1 MSKKKRKKQKKDNK
15 YLKVLCLFLV
25 TLILSFAYIMKEHNN
40 LEPQLNELT
49 TSYISFNNSNV
60 TDRLTISNLKNM
72 SERIGKSKWNESRL
86 IIPISGDK
94 NRPYEIIIYPINKDT
109 NEEYIEI
116 YIQHKKENIRKKLS
130 ELESST
136 NGGKIL
142 YQGKVDHSSVVVNM
156 WISNKYRTKDD
167 NNSFEI
173 KIVAR

>member
-1 MSKKKRKKQKKDNK
+1 MSKKKKKKQKTESK
-15 YLKVLCLFLV
+15 YQKVICLFLIA
-25 TLILSFAYIMKEHNN
+25 LIISFAYIIKELKNK
-40 LEPQLNELT
+40 EPQLNEFT
-49 TSYISFNNSNV
+49 TNYISFNNSKA

-86 IIPISGDK
+86 SIPISGEE
-94 NRPYEIIIYPINKDT
+94 NQPYEIVIYPINKETKD
-109 NEEYIEI
+109 EYIEI

-130 ELESST
+130 DLESYT

-156 WISNKYRTKDD
+156 WISNKYKTKDD

>member
-1 MSKKKRKKQKKDNK
+1 MSKKKRKKQKEENK
-15 YLKVLCLFLV
+15 YQKVLCLFLAA
-25 TLILSFAYIMKEHNN
+25 LILSFAYIMKEQKN

-49 TSYISFNNSNV
+49 TSYISFNNSNA

-86 IIPISGDK
+86 IIPIS
-94 NRPYEIIIYPINKDT
+94 DT
-109 NEEYIEI
+109 KEEYIEI
-116 YIQHKKENIRKKLS
+116 YIKHKKESIRKKLS

-156 WISNKYRTKDD
+156 WISNKYKTKDD